1 MAQKQS
7 FHGLECLAI
16 KLLIMRS
23 EGLNNMLHYAWVFL
37 VVALIAAFLGFGGV
51 AGTAAGIAKILFGD
65 LPRHVPGEL
74 HHGTT
79 KRLASEHTKNQAAAK
94 PDNGMICGLS
104 YRIRCPCPG
113 PQGTEA

>member
-51 AGTAAGIAKILFGD
+51 AGTAAGIAKILFVIFLVMFLVSFITG
-65 LPRHVPGEL
+65 RRSV
-74 HHGTT
+74 
-79 KRLASEHTKNQAAAK
+79 
-94 PDNGMICGLS
+94 
-104 YRIRCPCPG
+104 
-113 PQGTEA
+113 